1 MRAVLLMPQTF
12 MNESGE
18 SVGPAASFYKVPPDR
33 VLVVCDDI
41 NLPFGRLRFRRT
53 GSDGGHNG
61 LKSVIFALNTL
72 DFPRLRVG
80 IGREGDAIDHVIGAF
95 NKQAQGGPQALPP
108 VRQARHAPPVGGG
121 RRRSGYRELG
131 VAGAVLREAVVREME
146 ESKVVGRQDEQR
158 ATHPRHGIVERAA
171 DGVETFLRAG
181 SDAAVAAVNA
191 FGGGLSAQD
200 DEQT

>member
-1 MRAVLLMPQTF
+1 MEPSPARTSLVVGLGNPGKRYERTRHNVGFRVVELVARRHDASAWRSKFSALMTDASDVHAILLMPQTF

-41 NLPFGRLRFRRT
+41 NLPFGRLRFRRS

-80 IGREGDAIDHVIGAF
+80 IGREGDPIDHVIGAF
-95 NKQAQGGPQALPP
+95 NKQEETALP
-108 VRQARHAPPVGGG
+108 
-121 RRRSGYRELG
+121 
-131 VAGAVLREAVVREME
+131 
-146 ESKVVGRQDEQR
+146 
-158 ATHPRHGIVERAA
+158 GIVERAA